1 MYLRRTLKADAAQH
15 DIDARGGYAQVAYTL
30 TGEPRVYK
38 LDGAKFDGAKFD
50 AVKPANKQLGAWEIF
65 YRYNAISV
73 EDDNLAVST
82 TTRQTGDAEGKLHT
96 LGVNWYANEAVKV
109 SANYIKASTDKVSN
123 SLPTQ
128 ACCRLGDSMIRHSP
142 ITPRCQQDSR
152 LYSPCF
158 CIWRIRTLT

>member
-1 MYLRRTLKADAAQH
+1 MYPRRTLKADAAQH

-38 LDGAKFDGAKFD
+38 LDGAKFD

-73 EDDNLAVST
+73 EDDKLAVST

-123 SLPTQ
+123 TVGDDSGDGVVM
-128 ACCRLGDSMIRHSP
+128 RL
-142 ITPRCQQDSR
+142 Q
-152 LYSPCF
+152 YVF
-158 CIWRIRTLT
+158 